1 MVGEDLF
8 LLSAAGITTS
18 IAKAT
23 TSYPHGP
30 TRRNSVTIR
39 GSSDVADIGTH
50 QVRASDD
57 FTFEY
62 YVDGEND
69 SVPNGVIEYNIDA
82 WSNSAVRTGLFD
94 YQNGMFF
101 EFDGTTLYAVRR
113 SSV

>member
-1 MVGEDLF
+1 MRGSILVET
-8 LLSAAGITTS
+8 AGITTS

-23 TSYPHGP
+23 TSYPHGL

-39 GSSDVADIGTH
+39 GSSDAAYNGTH

-62 YVDGEND
+62 FVNGEND

-82 WSNSAVRTGLFD
+82 WSNSAVRTG
-94 YQNGMFF
+94 
-101 EFDGTTLYAVRR
+101 TI
-113 SSV
+113 

>member
-1 MVGEDLF
+1 MRGSIIVET
-8 LLSAAGITTS
+8 AGITTS

-23 TSYPHGP
+23 TSYPHGL

-39 GSSDVADIGTH
+39 GSSDAAYNGTH

-69 SVPNGVIEYNIDA
+69 SVPNGVLEYNFIGVK
-82 WSNSAVRTGLFD
+82 WIVEITYNAVL
-94 YQNGMFF
+94 
-101 EFDGTTLYAVRR
+101 LVSCCACI
-113 SSV
+113 S